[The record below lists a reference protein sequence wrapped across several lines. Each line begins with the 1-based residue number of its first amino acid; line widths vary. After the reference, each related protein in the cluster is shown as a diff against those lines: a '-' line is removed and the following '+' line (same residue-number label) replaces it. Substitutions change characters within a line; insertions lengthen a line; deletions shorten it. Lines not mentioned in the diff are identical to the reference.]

1 MQTRDIHTAPGCPS
15 PFEFASGSNACRY
28 RRQSMTRPAWLAS
41 KHSRAFVPWVLIM
54 CLATAWAGTG
64 STAACNDGGPDRTDA
79 SGLRIEMSSTA
90 EPASALTEEW
100 ISLFN
105 GKDLSGWTPKIRHSP
120 LGENYGETFQVQD
133 GVLKVVYQPEAYPKF
148 DERFGHLFYEKSFSH
163 YRIRAE
169 YRFVGQQVAGGPGWA
184 VRNNGLML
192 HCQDPK
198 TMQLDQDFPAS
209 IEVQL
214 LGGDG
219 RNTRTSANLCTPG
232 TNVVL
237 NGKLF
242 LPHCTN
248 STSKTYHG
256 EDWVTV
262 EVEVRGS
269 ASVCHIMEGETVLEY
284 TQPQL
289 DPRDGGAKKLID
301 ERGGEKLLTAGF
313 IAIQAES
320 APIEFRKI
328 ELLPLKA
335 E

>member
-1 MQTRDIHTAPGCPS
+1 MTINQVRTGAVRDDRRKTNPAAFGWDRSTRLWVRVSWVCAIAMLVQPLEAGIGTTPS
-15 PFEFASGSNACRY
+15 DTPHHG
-28 RRQSMTRPAWLAS
+28 
-41 KHSRAFVPWVLIM
+41 V
-54 CLATAWAGTG
+54 ATPDEKAVFTQANGRGG
-64 STAACNDGGPDRTDA
+64 STEQW
-79 SGLRIEMSSTA
+79 IE
-90 EPASALTEEW
+90 
-100 ISLFN
+100 LFN
-105 GKDLSGWTPKIRHSP
+105 GRDLTGWTPKIRHSP
-120 LGENYGETFQVQD
+120 LGENFGETFRVED
-133 GVLKVVYQPEAYPKF
+133 GVLKVVYDPLAYPKF

-163 YRIRAE
+163 YRLRAE

-184 VRNNGLML
+184 VRNNGFML
-192 HCQDPK
+192 HCQDPA
-198 TMQLDQDFPAS
+198 TMRVDQDFPVS

-219 RNTRTSANLCTPG
+219 RNLCTPG

-256 EDWVTV
+256 DGWVTV
-262 EVEVRGS
+262 EIEVRGS
-269 ASVCHIMEGETVLEY
+269 DSVRHLMEGETVLEY

-289 DPRDGGAKKLID
+289 DPRDADAKRLA
-301 ERGGEKLLTAGF
+301 EGRGGELLLSEGY

-328 ELLPLKA
+328 ELLPLSN
-335 E
+335 